1 MVTLRELFEED
12 DDGVDIEIPLILV
25 EITQSELDSISFNL
39 EESRWVP
46 SAEKGLWVRL
56 DPHRPEMKQY
66 RHVHVA
72 QKKHIN
78 SPDQQA
84 AWNDNTTR
92 HDRKRFNTK
101 FANRA
106 DVKSVAKAAL
116 GLPPETLLEEVR
128 SKAVMLLEKIEETY
142 GRPSEVRLRSIKV
155 PDEVISDTA
164 IELGLDG

>member
-12 DDGVDIEIPLILV
+12 DDGLDIDIPRILV
-25 EITQSELDSISFNL
+25 EITQAELDSLSFIL
-39 EESRWVP
+39 EESRWNP
-46 SAEKGLWVRL
+46 SAVKGLWVRL
-56 DPHRPEMKQY
+56 DPHRPEMKQC

-72 QKKHIN
+72 QKKHIK

-101 FANRA
+101 FADRA
-106 DVKSVAKAAL
+106 DVKAVAKTAL
-116 GLPPETLLEEVR
+116 GLSPETILEDVR
-128 SKAVMLLEKIEETY
+128 SKAAMLLEKIDEAQGMPYEK
-142 GRPSEVRLRSIKV
+142 RLRSNNV
-155 PDEVISDTA
+155 HGEVISDTA